1 MAASL
6 SMFPVDVATRA
17 VAARSTPNAN
27 IELPRTR
34 AQDLFGLNWTS
45 TLDFRVAEGDAID
58 TVRVHARK
66 ITGFLP
72 WRIEHVERFTQTP

>member
-1 MAASL
+1 
-6 SMFPVDVATRA
+6 

-27 IELPRTR
+27 IELLRTR
-34 AQDLFGLNWTS
+34 AQGLFGLNWTS
-45 TLDFRVAEGDAID
+45 TLDFKVAEGGAID

-72 WRIEHVERFTQTP
+72 WRVETVERHRQAP